1 MKKLLLLNMLTLL
14 GLGINQVKD
23 VEKVVE
29 SKETIIE
36 KAPEFKHKDFNPVKR
51 ALTPKGAVK
60 GSKLNLIDLSE
71 NTGDFLYSSA
81 KLLKDRSYVLAAA
94 VDKGLSIQNFSFEIT
109 FKDETTLPISGDP
122 LRVDVKE
129 EIGTPTGGG
138 TYVGTECEW
147 LCVAFENIE
156 ETIELYTIE
165 FTSPT
170 LDDIQ
175 ALMLYEGLEPMQDSF
190 YSDYEVVTGPVISG
204 STGTYYANVDNPVT
218 VEYLQS
224 FLIAIDET
232 DGDITD
238 RIIVSKDTY
247 TGNGNKVGEYEV
259 VFSVSD
265 TAGNTSTFT
274 LNVYVQDKT
283 APVIEGSGTKRVSY
297 TSPLEMENLK
307 SLYTITDNVDKNLE
321 LVVESDTYTENAR
334 IPGSYRIVF
343 SATDSSNNKTT
354 KVVDIEVIDDVA
366 PVINGADRIEK
377 SLSSILTIEE
387 IISYY
392 EAIDAID
399 GKVNIELAG
408 DGYTGN
414 GKKVGTYRVTLS
426 ASDRTGNAGVK
437 DIEIVVFDDIK
448 PIWYIKGDNQI
459 IINVDQTLKLNEDDV
474 KRVLRREGYY
484 NLDEI
489 TTFAME
495 DVDGYFKEE
504 NPKAGNYD
512 LRYNIKS
519 QSGKNEDVV
528 VTLAVKEVKGQQETP
543 SKDEV
548 KTWFEKTF
556 DFKTQAPGA
565 VAVEVVGVIGLLALI
580 IWIIKKSRD

>member
-387 IISYY
+387 IISNY

>member
-1 MKKLLLLNMLTLL
+1 MLTLL

-387 IISYY
+387 IISNY

>member
-1 MKKLLLLNMLTLL
+1 MLTLL

-51 ALTPKGAVK
+51 GLTSKGAVK

-94 VDKGLSIQNFSFEIT
+94 VDKGLSIQNFNFEIT
-109 FKDETTLPISGDP
+109 CKDETTIPIAGEP
-122 LRVDVKE
+122 LRVDVQE

-190 YSDYEVVTGPVISG
+190 YSDYESVTGPVISG
-204 STGTYYANVDNPVT
+204 SSGTYYANVDNPVT

-265 TAGNTSTFT
+265 TAGNTSTFI

-283 APVIEGSGTKRVSY
+283 APVIEGPGTQTASY
-297 TSPLEMENLK
+297 TSPLEMEYIK

-321 LVVESDTYTENAR
+321 LVVESDTYTENAT

-354 KVVDIEVIDDVA
+354 KVVDVQVDDDVA
-366 PVINGADRIEK
+366 PVINGADKVEK
-377 SLSSILTIEE
+377 SLSSVLTAQE
-387 IISYY
+387 IISNYKAVD
-392 EAIDAID
+392 EID
-399 GKVNIELAG
+399 GDLEITITK
-408 DGYTGN
+408 DTYTGN
-414 GKKVGTYRVTLS
+414 GKKVGNYSIELFAIDNSGNSVTK
-426 ASDRTGNAGVK
+426 TIQV
-437 DIEIVVFDDIK
+437 VVFDDIK

-489 TTFAME
+489 TTFSME

-504 NPKAGNYD
+504 NPKAGSYD

-519 QSGKNEDVV
+519 QSGREEDVV
-528 VTLAVKEVKGQQETP
+528 VTLNVKEVENQTQTP

-548 KTWFEKTF
+548 KNWFEKTF

-565 VAVEVVGVIGLLALI
+565 VAVEVIGVIGLLVLI